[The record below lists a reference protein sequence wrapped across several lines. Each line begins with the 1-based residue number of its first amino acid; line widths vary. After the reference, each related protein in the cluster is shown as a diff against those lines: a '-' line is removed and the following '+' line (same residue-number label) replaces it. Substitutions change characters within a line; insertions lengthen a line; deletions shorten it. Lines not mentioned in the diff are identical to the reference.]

1 MTVCILTLTAGCI
14 LAFLGRLMVYCT
26 KWEAWLMPWAYGAY
40 ALAALLA
47 LTFVYNVILSI
58 YRGLRRKQTHKGTM
72 PKARQKKHKPP
83 HR

>member
-40 ALAALLA
+40 ALAVLLA
-47 LTFVYNVILSI
+47 LTGVYNVILTI
-58 YRGLRRKQTHKGTM
+58 YMGLRRKQARKGTM
-72 PKARQKKHKPP
+72 PPRRGKR
-83 HR
+83 RR

>member
-1 MTVCILTLTAGCI
+1 
-14 LAFLGRLMVYCT
+14 MVYCT

-58 YRGLRRKQTHKGTM
+58 
-72 PKARQKKHKPP
+72 
-83 HR
+83 